1 MAKIITENFKV
12 ETTKELFSTF
22 NSKNETIA
30 ANFLSGLGT
39 YVTSDAGITL
49 SNSQQAE
56 IQDIVEAQLVT
67 NLPVASY
74 YIVGSSIDNS
84 TTITNT
90 QYQKREFQ
98 RRVIFGNKVTDE
110 SIRYMFHKNAWLSGT
125 IYDDFDDTQ
134 DLSTINSVVTNANS
148 EGDYEVF
155 KCLEN
160 NGGAV
165 STATPNFSGIDPQS
179 YEQIFAA
186 DGYVWKYL
194 FTVVTAD
201 DLVFGTN
208 DSLPLPYPSYG
219 NTTVITA
226 AKEDISQIIIEDTEV
241 NLFSNYRFG
250 LSTNTTDS
258 STVAFRS
265 IEQSET
271 SGTVS
276 DITVRA
282 TPKPNFTLYDTNDA
296 YKNMY
301 LIQTDAGTGQMTVYD
316 ILSSVTPDSAD
327 LDITLR
333 ITSSDGNNA
342 NLFKND
348 AFSIVPKVEV
358 SRSTSTGTPCVAYGI
373 IDQFGTLKRI
383 AFKDKGSEYKYATAK
398 LALPSTLA
406 QNFTQSQAAILRC
419 VISPKGGHGSDM
431 INELSMSRLA
441 VITNFSGE
449 DVATPDA
456 NNYTKVG
463 LIKNP
468 TFTDSTFPTQFDNR
482 ASIVISGDKTSVAIA
497 GHYIQQ
503 TVALDSSNNETI
515 TARIHQSVFSGGNT
529 TIYLVDYYGDFKNTF
544 QTGVISIKADL
555 SSTTA
560 STLNINNASTDVT
573 YGKYSPYSGEVLHF
587 VDFDPIERQ
596 ATRKEKI
603 KFIFDF

>member
-56 IQDIVEAQLVT
+56 IQDIVEAQLAT

-125 IYDDFDDTQ
+125 IYDDFDDSQ
-134 DLSTINSVVTNANS
+134 DLSTLNSVVTNANS

-194 FTVVTAD
+194 FTVTTAD
-201 DLVFGTN
+201 DIVFGTN

-250 LSTNTTDS
+250 PSTNTTDS

-431 INELSMSRLA
+431 ISELSMSRLA

-555 SSTTA
+555 SSTSA

>member
-348 AFSIVPKVEV
+348 SFSIVPKVEV

-406 QNFTQSQAAILRC
+406 QNFTQPQAAILRC

-431 INELSMSRLA
+431 ISELSMSRLA

>member
-431 INELSMSRLA
+431 ISELSMSRLA

-555 SSTTA
+555 SSTSA

>member
-431 INELSMSRLA
+431 ISELSMSRLA

-544 QTGVISIKADL
+544 QTGAISIKADL
-555 SSTTA
+555 SSTAA
-560 STLNINNASTDVT
+560 STLSINNASTDVT